1 MKLNESE
8 MAVALRKAE
17 QAVILTHR
25 RPDGDTVGCAAALC
39 LGLRQLGKQA
49 FILENPELTDKYR
62 GYFEGL
68 TCNSIGA
75 DDTVIA
81 VDVAAE
87 DMFSKG
93 LTLPRQIDLAIDHHG
108 TNSGYARESL
118 IRPDRAACGE
128 IVYDVLRE
136 LGVEISGPVAEALY
150 VAVSTD
156 TGCFRYSNVT
166 ANTLRVAADL
176 LEAGVDA
183 YTVNRK
189 MFELKR
195 FARLK
200 LEAYLTE
207 TMRFYAGGRIGVCLI
222 PADIRERLGLT
233 EDDVDDISGFARMIE
248 GVELAAM
255 LRQMPGLTK
264 LSLRSGRLYD
274 SGAICKA
281 LGGGGHFGAAGASLH
296 PDPEQAVVQLL
307 DAVYALYPELKPCP
321 AGS

>member
-1 MKLNESE
+1 MTELA
-8 MAVALRKAE
+8 MARVLSALDR
-17 QAVILTHR
+17 AVILTHR

-39 LGLRQLGKQA
+39 RGLRQLGKQA
-49 FILENPELTDKYR
+49 YILENPELTEKYTA
-62 GYFEGL
+62 YFSGL
-68 TCNSIGA
+68 TCGSIGE
-75 DDTVIA
+75 DDTIIA

-93 LTLPRQIDLAIDHHG
+93 LVLPRQIDLAIDHHG
-108 TNSGYARESL
+108 TNTGYARESL

-128 IVYDVLRE
+128 IVYDVLLE
-136 LGVEISGPVAEALY
+136 MGAEISGQIAEALY

-166 ANTLRVAADL
+166 ANTLRVAASL
-176 LEAGVDA
+176 LDAGVDA
-183 YTVNRK
+183 YAVNRR

-195 FARLK
+195 FPRLK

-207 TMRFYAGGRIGVCLI
+207 TMRFYADGKIGVCLI

-255 LRQMPGLTK
+255 LRQMPGSTK
-264 LSLRSGRLYD
+264 LSLRSGKIYD

-281 LGGGGHFGAAGASLH
+281 LGGGGHFSAAGASLH
-296 PDPEQAVVQLL
+296 PDPAAAERQLL
-307 DAVYALYPELKPCP
+307 DAVYALYPELRQ
-321 AGS
+321 

>member
-1 MKLNESE
+1 MMLNEAA
-8 MAVALRKAE
+8 MALALRE
-17 QAVILTHR
+17 VERAVILTHR
-25 RPDGDTVGCAAALC
+25 RPDGDAVGSAAALC
-39 LGLRQLGKQA
+39 LGLRQLGKTA
-49 FILENPELTDKYR
+49 FVLDNPELTEKYR
-62 GYFEGL
+62 PYLEGL
-68 TCNSIGA
+68 TCDAIGP
-75 DDTVIA
+75 DDTIIA

-87 DMFSKG
+87 DMYSRG
-93 LTLPRQIDLAIDHHG
+93 LALPRSIDLAIDHHAS
-108 TNSGYARESL
+108 NSGYAKTSL
-118 IRPDRAACGE
+118 VRPERAACGE
-128 IVYDVLRE
+128 IVFDVLRE
-136 LGVEISGPVAEALY
+136 LGVALTLPIAEALY

-156 TGCFRYSNVT
+156 TGCFRHSNVT
-166 ANTLRVAADL
+166 ANTFRVAAAL

-183 YTVNRK
+183 YPINRR

-255 LRQMPGLTK
+255 LRQMPDATK

-281 LGGGGHFGAAGASLH
+281 LGGGGHFSAAGASLH
-296 PDPEQAVVQLL
+296 PDPEKAERQLL
-307 DAVYALYPELKPCP
+307 EAVYALYPELRQ
-321 AGS
+321 

>member
-1 MKLNESE
+1 MRAEDC
-8 MAVALRKAE
+8 AALLAR
-17 QAVILTHR
+17 QDQILLVTHR
-25 RPDGDTVGCAAALC
+25 NPDGDTMGSAAALC
-39 LGLRQLGKQA
+39 SALRRVGKTA
-49 FILENPELTDKYR
+49 FLLPNPQVIAKLLPFVEPWYAPTGFAASY
-62 GYFEGL
+62 
-68 TCNSIGA
+68 
-75 DDTVIA
+75 TVA

-87 DMFSKG
+87 KMFSQSFSG
-93 LTLPRQIDLAIDHHG
+93 PVDLCVDHHPS
-108 TNSGYARESL
+108 NSHYAAAEC
-118 IRPDRAACGE
+118 IDAERAACGE
-128 IVYDVLRE
+128 IVYDLLCE
-136 LGVEISGPVAEALY
+136 LGVELTVPIAEALY

-156 TGCFRYSNVT
+156 TGCFRHSNVT
-166 ANTLRVAADL
+166 ANTFRVAAAL

-183 YTVNRK
+183 YPINRR

-255 LRQMPGLTK
+255 LRQMPDGVK

-274 SGAICKA
+274 AGAICLR
-281 LGGGGHFGAAGASLH
+281 LGGGGHFSAAGATLH
-296 PDPEQAVVQLL
+296 PDPAEAERQLL
-307 DAVYALYPELKPCP
+307 EAIYALYPELCP
-321 AGS
+321 AES

>member
-1 MKLNESE
+1 MNERE
-8 MAVALRKAE
+8 MALALRAVDR
-17 QAVILTHR
+17 AVILTHR
-25 RPDGDTVGCAAALC
+25 RPDGDTVGSAAALC
-39 LGLRQLGKQA
+39 LGLRQLGKTA
-49 FILENPELTDKYR
+49 YILDNPELTDKYR
-62 GYFEGL
+62 PYFEGL
-68 TCNSIGA
+68 TCGSIGG

-87 DMFSKG
+87 DMFPKG
-93 LTLPRQIDLAIDHHG
+93 LVLPRPIDLAIDHHG
-108 TNSGYARESL
+108 TNSGYAAESL

-128 IVYDVLRE
+128 IIFDVLRE
-136 LGVEISGPVAEALY
+136 LGAEIAGPAAEALY

-166 ANTLRVAADL
+166 ANTLRTAAAL

-183 YTVNRK
+183 YAVNRK

-255 LRQMPGLTK
+255 LRQMPGSVK
-264 LSLRSGRLYD
+264 LSLRSGKLYD
-274 SGAICKA
+274 SGAICKS
-281 LGGGGHFGAAGASLH
+281 LGGGGHFSAAGASLH
-296 PDPEQAVVQLL
+296 PDPGTAERQLL
-307 DAVYALYPELKPCP
+307 EAVYALYPELRSETCP

>member
-1 MKLNESE
+1 MMNELA
-8 MAVALRKAE
+8 MARALSATDR
-17 QAVILTHR
+17 AVILTHR

-39 LGLRQLGKQA
+39 RGLRQLGKQA
-49 FILENPELTDKYR
+49 FILENPELTDKYTP
-62 GYFEGL
+62 YFEGL
-68 TCNSIGA
+68 TCPAIA
-75 DDTVIA
+75 PDDTIVA

-87 DMFSKG
+87 DMFAKG
-93 LTLPRQIDLAIDHHG
+93 LALPRPIDLAIDHHG
-108 TNSGYARESL
+108 TNSGYARQSL
-118 IRPDRAACGE
+118 VRSDRAACGE

-136 LGVEISGPVAEALY
+136 MGVQIAGEIAEALY
-150 VAVSTD
+150 VAISTD

-166 ANTLRVAADL
+166 ANTLRTAAEL

-183 YTVNRK
+183 YAVNRK

-207 TMRFYAGGRIGVCLI
+207 TMRFYADGRIGVCLI
-222 PADIRERLGLT
+222 PADIRARLELT

-255 LRQMPGLTK
+255 LRQMPGATK

-274 SGAICKA
+274 SGAICKR
-281 LGGGGHFGAAGASLH
+281 LGGGGHFSAAGASLH
-296 PDPEQAVVQLL
+296 PDPAEAERQLL
-307 DAVYALYPELKPCP
+307 RAIYAIYPELCP
-321 AGS
+321 AES

>member
-1 MKLNESE
+1 MTELT
-8 MAVALRKAE
+8 MARALQALDR
-17 QAVILTHR
+17 AVILTHR

-49 FILENPELTDKYR
+49 FILENPELTDKYTP
-62 GYFEGL
+62 YFEGL
-68 TCNSIGA
+68 TCGA
-75 DDTVIA
+75 IDPDDTIIA

-93 LTLPRQIDLAIDHHG
+93 LALPRPIDLAIDHHG
-108 TNSGYARESL
+108 TNSGYAKKSL
-118 IRPDRAACGE
+118 IRSDRAACGE

-136 LGVEISGPVAEALY
+136 MGVQITGRIAEALY
-150 VAVSTD
+150 VAISTD

-166 ANTLRVAADL
+166 ANTLRVAAAL
-176 LEAGVDA
+176 LDAGVDA
-183 YTVNRK
+183 YAVNRK

-195 FARLK
+195 FARLR

-207 TMRFYAGGRIGVCLI
+207 TMRFYADGKIGVCLI
-222 PADIRERLGLT
+222 PADIRQRLGLT

-255 LRQMPGLTK
+255 LRQMPDATK

-281 LGGGGHFGAAGASLH
+281 LGGGGHFSAAGASLH
-296 PDPEQAVVQLL
+296 PDPEKAERQLL
-307 DAVYALYPELKPCP
+307 EAVYALYPELRQ
-321 AGS
+321 

>member
-1 MKLNESE
+1 MKTETA
-8 MAVALRKAE
+8 MARALEKLDR
-17 QAVILTHR
+17 AVILTHR

-39 LGLRQLGKQA
+39 LGLRQLGKTA
-49 FILENPELTDKYR
+49 FILENPELTEKYR
-62 GYFEGL
+62 PYFEGL
-68 TCNSIGA
+68 TCQTIGEN
-75 DDTVIA
+75 DTIVA

-87 DMFSKG
+87 DMFAKG
-93 LTLPRQIDLAIDHHG
+93 LVLPRQIDLAIDHHG
-108 TNSGYARESL
+108 TNSGYAKKSL
-118 IRPDRAACGE
+118 IRSDRAACGE
-128 IVYDVLRE
+128 IVYAVLRK
-136 LGVEISGPVAEALY
+136 LGVEISGPIAEALY

-166 ANTLRVAADL
+166 ANTLRIAAAL

-183 YTVNRK
+183 YAVNRR
-189 MFELKR
+189 MFEIKR
-195 FARLK
+195 FARLR

-207 TMRFYAGGRIGVCLI
+207 TMRFYAGGKIGVCLI

-255 LRQMPGLTK
+255 LRQMPGSTK

-281 LGGGGHFGAAGASLH
+281 LGGGGHFGAAGATLSA
-296 PDPEQAVVQLL
+296 DPAEAERQLL
-307 DAVYALYPELKPCP
+307 DAVYALYPELR
-321 AGS
+321 

>member
-1 MKLNESE
+1 MMTELA
-8 MAVALRKAE
+8 MARVLSALDR
-17 QAVILTHR
+17 AVILTHR

-39 LGLRQLGKQA
+39 LGLRRLGKQA
-49 FILENPELTDKYR
+49 YILENPELTEKYTT
-62 GYFEGL
+62 YFAGL
-68 TCNSIGA
+68 TCGSIGEE
-75 DDTVIA
+75 DTIIA

-93 LTLPRQIDLAIDHHG
+93 LVLPRPIDLAIDHHG

-118 IRPDRAACGE
+118 IRSDRAACGE
-128 IVYDVLRE
+128 IVYDVL
-136 LGVEISGPVAEALY
+136 LGMGVEISGQIAEALY
-150 VAVSTD
+150 VAISTD

-166 ANTLRVAADL
+166 ANTLRVAASL
-176 LEAGVDA
+176 LDAGVDA
-183 YTVNRK
+183 YSVNRK

-207 TMRFYAGGRIGVCLI
+207 TMRFYADGKIGVCLI

-255 LRQMPGLTK
+255 LRQMPGSTK
-264 LSLRSGRLYD
+264 LSLRSGKIYD
-274 SGAICKA
+274 SGAICKT
-281 LGGGGHFGAAGASLH
+281 LGGGGHFSAAGASLH
-296 PDPEQAVVQLL
+296 PDPAEAERQLL
-307 DAVYALYPELKPCP
+307 DAVFALYPELRQ
-321 AGS
+321 

>member
-1 MKLNESE
+1 MNERE
-8 MAVALRKAE
+8 MAGALRKIDR
-17 QAVILTHR
+17 AVILTHR

-49 FILENPELTDKYR
+49 FILENPELTEKYKP
-62 GYFEGL
+62 YFEGL
-68 TCNSIGA
+68 TCGAIGGE
-75 DDTVIA
+75 DTVIA

-93 LTLPRQIDLAIDHHG
+93 LVLPRGIDLAIDHHA
-108 TNSGYARESL
+108 TNSGYAARSL

-136 LGVEISGPVAEALY
+136 LGAALSGAVAEALY

-183 YTVNRK
+183 YAVNRK

-195 FARLK
+195 FARLR

-222 PADIRERLGLT
+222 PTDIRERLDLS

-255 LRQMPGLTK
+255 LRQMPGSTK

-281 LGGGGHFGAAGASLH
+281 LGGGGHFSAAGASLH
-296 PDPEQAVVQLL
+296 PDPKAAEAQLL
-307 DAVYALYPELKPCP
+307 EAIYALYPELR
-321 AGS
+321 